1 MKKLKH
7 TMRKSKYLKHIET
20 FESFENKENN
30 ILKEIEKLFED
41 YSIYKE
47 TLIELELYD
56 SEGDIE
62 NAIEWGELTFGS
74 LMERIKWFLEDKF
87 NDYDVEVSGYNQN
100 VEKMNIKLINKK
112 EKDEVIDFEL
122 TTSLFD

>member
-7 TMRKSKYLKHIET
+7 TMRKSKYL
-20 FESFENKENN
+20 
-30 ILKEIEKLFED
+30 EIEKLFED

-74 LMERIKWFLEDKF
+74 LMERIKWVLEDKF